1 LSFSAVFVDESN
13 REVILVFSKQPVE
26 ADRKYLTEEEL
37 RRFMGVIKSP
47 RDRAIFAVCY
57 WRGLRASEIG
67 MLPLSAYRPQAKT
80 LFVTR
85 LKGSMSGEFPVSPL
99 EVRTLNTWL
108 KVRGAEPGPLFISRN
123 GRGVCRNRI
132 FMLMRKY
139 GKKAGLPLRL
149 CHPHSLKHSI
159 ATHLIG
165 RHSEIFAVKDWLGH
179 KSINSTLEY
188 AQFRNAQR
196 TAEAQRIYEGE

>member
-1 LSFSAVFVDESN
+1 MA
-13 REVILVFSKQPVE
+13 
-26 ADRKYLTEEEL
+26 
-37 RRFMGVIKSP
+37 VIKSP

-67 MLPLSAYRPQAKT
+67 MLPLTAYRPQAKT
-80 LFVTR
+80 LFVKR
-85 LKGSMSGEFPVSPL
+85 LKGSMSGEFPLSPL
-99 EVRTLNTWL
+99 EVRTLTAWL
-108 KVRGAEPGPLFISRN
+108 KVRGADPGPLFISRN

-139 GKKAGLPLRL
+139 GAAAGLPAEL
-149 CHPHSLKHSI
+149 CHPHALKHSI

-165 RHSEIFAVKDWLGH
+165 KHSEVFAVKDWLGH

-188 AQFRNAQR
+188 AKFRNEQR
-196 TAEAQRIYEGE
+196 SAEARRIYQNE